1 MPFFKS
7 ENSGLKIAKKRQ
19 IASFKFYLNNTK
31 ISSHNKFCFNMFIFI
46 PEETQG
52 MSKKPKVENKT
63 PFFSI
68 RFGHKPKCHFLV
80 PSRKINKLV
89 K

>member
-1 MPFFKS
+1 
-7 ENSGLKIAKKRQ
+7 
-19 IASFKFYLNNTK
+19 
-31 ISSHNKFCFNMFIFI
+31 MFIFI

-68 RFGHKPKCHFLV
+68 CFGHKPKCHFLV